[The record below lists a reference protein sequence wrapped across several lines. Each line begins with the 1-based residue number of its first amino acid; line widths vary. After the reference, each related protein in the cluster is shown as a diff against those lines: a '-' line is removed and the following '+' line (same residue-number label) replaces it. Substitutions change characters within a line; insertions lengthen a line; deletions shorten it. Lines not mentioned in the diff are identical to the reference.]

1 MPWQHSYMSRNQQQ
15 ESIEAELGGPVG
27 GDGCGAREQPAREQ
41 PGNNADVAQALL
53 AGIPHQPT
61 TPATL
66 ASLSP
71 RRVKSETMDHSGS
84 EI

>member
-27 GDGCGAREQPAREQ
+27 GDGCGAREQ

-71 RRVKSETMDHSGS
+71 RRVKRETMDHSGS
-84 EI
+84 ET